1 MGTVT
6 SRVERKAGAEI
17 TDEPRLPIACRCV
30 LKRDLCAAPLTGV
43 QHMRIGI
50 VCYPTFGG
58 SGVVATELGMALAE
72 KGHVVHFITYDRP
85 VRLRN
90 HPNVFYHEVR
100 VSDYPLFDYQPYEL
114 VLTSKLVDVAKF
126 EALDLLHVHYAI
138 PHASAAWM
146 AQKILASHGV
156 RLPFITTLHG
166 TDITLVG
173 RDPSFEPV
181 ITFSMERSDAVTA
194 VSESLKRDTYLHFP
208 LKREIKVV
216 PNFVCVDQ
224 YAHEHD
230 PLLRKRYAPHGE
242 LLLVHV
248 SNFRPVKRVEDVLGM
263 FQKVRERMPARLLLI
278 GDGPERQRLETACR
292 HTGTCDAIEFL
303 GKMTQPEDVVA
314 SCDLFVLPSESESF
328 GLAALEAMA
337 CGVPVVSTDTGGLPE
352 VNIHGVSGLL
362 SGVGDTDAMADN
374 ACIILKDEA
383 SRARFR
389 EGAIE
394 QARRF
399 DLDKVLPLYEALYQH
414 VVAGVKA

>member
-1 MGTVT
+1 
-6 SRVERKAGAEI
+6 
-17 TDEPRLPIACRCV
+17 
-30 LKRDLCAAPLTGV
+30 
-43 QHMRIGI
+43 MRIGI

-72 KGHVVHFITYDRP
+72 KGHIIHFITYDRP
-85 VRLRN
+85 VRLRD

-126 EALDLLHVHYAI
+126 AGLDVLHVHYAI

-146 AQKILASHGV
+146 AQRILAAEGT
-156 RLPFITTLHG
+156 RLPFVTTLHG

-194 VSESLKRDTYLHFP
+194 VSESLKRDTYTHFP
-208 LKREIKVV
+208 LKREVQVI

-224 YAHEHD
+224 YNHVPD
-230 PLLRKRYAPHGE
+230 KGLRARYAPNGE
-242 LLLVHV
+242 RLVVHV
-248 SNFRPVKRVEDVLGM
+248 SNFRPVKRVQDVVGM
-263 FQKVRERMPARLLLI
+263 FKLLNERIPSRLLLI
-278 GDGPERQRLETACR
+278 GDGPERQRIEILCR
-292 HTGTCDAIEFL
+292 QSSGCDSILFL
-303 GKMTQPEDVVA
+303 GKMTRPEEVMA
-314 SCDLFVLPSESESF
+314 SCDLFALTSDSESF

-362 SGVGDTDAMADN
+362 SAVGDVESMAAN
-374 ACIILKDEA
+374 AATILGDVA
-383 SRARFR
+383 THQRYR
-389 EGAIE
+389 EGALE

-399 DLDKVLPLYEALYQH
+399 DLRQILPLYERLYES
-414 VVAGVKA
+414 VVATEKV

>member
-1 MGTVT
+1 
-6 SRVERKAGAEI
+6 
-17 TDEPRLPIACRCV
+17 
-30 LKRDLCAAPLTGV
+30 
-43 QHMRIGI
+43 MRIGI

-58 SGVVATELGMALAE
+58 SGVVATELGMALAD
-72 KGHVVHFITYDRP
+72 KGHIIHFITYDRP
-85 VRLRN
+85 VRLRD

-126 EALDLLHVHYAI
+126 AGLDVLHVHYAI

-146 AQKILASHGV
+146 AQRILAAEGL
-156 RLPFITTLHG
+156 RLPFVTTLHG

-194 VSESLKRDTYLHFP
+194 VSESLKRDTYTHFP
-208 LKREIKVV
+208 LKREVQVI

-224 YAHEHD
+224 YEHKPD
-230 PLLRKRYAPHGE
+230 PALRARYAPNGE
-242 LLLVHV
+242 RLVVHV
-248 SNFRPVKRVEDVLGM
+248 SNFRPVKRVQDVVGM
-263 FQKVRERMPARLLLI
+263 FKLLNQRIPSRLLLI
-278 GDGPERQRLETACR
+278 GDGPERQRIETICR
-292 HTGTCDAIEFL
+292 QSSGCDAIQFL
-303 GKMTQPEDVVA
+303 GKMTRPEEVMA
-314 SCDLFVLPSESESF
+314 SCDLFALTSDSESF

-362 SGVGDTDAMADN
+362 SAVGDVEAMAAN
-374 ACIILKDEA
+374 ALSILSDEVTHE
-383 SRARFR
+383 RFR
-389 EGAIE
+389 AGALE

-399 DLDKVLPLYEALYQH
+399 DLQIVLPRYERLYES
-414 VVAGVKA
+414 VVATVKA

>member
-1 MGTVT
+1 
-6 SRVERKAGAEI
+6 
-17 TDEPRLPIACRCV
+17 
-30 LKRDLCAAPLTGV
+30 
-43 QHMRIGI
+43 MRIGI

-58 SGVVATELGMALAE
+58 SGVVATELGMALAD
-72 KGHVVHFITYDRP
+72 KGHIIHFITYDRP
-85 VRLRN
+85 VRLRD

-126 EALDLLHVHYAI
+126 AGLDVLHVHYAI

-146 AQKILASHGV
+146 AQRILAAEGL
-156 RLPFITTLHG
+156 RLPFVTTLHG

-194 VSESLKRDTYLHFP
+194 VSESLKRDTYTHFP
-208 LKREIKVV
+208 LKREVQVI

-224 YAHEHD
+224 YSHVPD
-230 PLLRKRYAPHGE
+230 TGLRARYAPNGE
-242 LLLVHV
+242 RLVVHV
-248 SNFRPVKRVEDVLGM
+248 SNFRPVKRVQDVVGM
-263 FQKVRERMPARLLLI
+263 FKLLNQRIPSRLLLI
-278 GDGPERQRLETACR
+278 GDGPERQRIETICR
-292 HTGTCDAIEFL
+292 QSSGCDAIQFL
-303 GKMTQPEDVVA
+303 GKMTRPEEVMA
-314 SCDLFVLPSESESF
+314 SCDLFALTSDSESF

-362 SGVGDTDAMADN
+362 SGVGDVEAMAAN
-374 ACIILKDEA
+374 ALSILSDEVA
-383 SRARFR
+383 HQRYR
-389 EGAIE
+389 EGALE

-399 DLDKVLPLYEALYQH
+399 DLQIVLPRYERLYES
-414 VVAGVKA
+414 VVATVKA

>member
-1 MGTVT
+1 
-6 SRVERKAGAEI
+6 
-17 TDEPRLPIACRCV
+17 
-30 LKRDLCAAPLTGV
+30 
-43 QHMRIGI
+43 MRIGI

-72 KGHVVHFITYDRP
+72 KGHIIHFITYDRP
-85 VRLRN
+85 VRLRD

-126 EALDLLHVHYAI
+126 AGLDVLHVHYAI

-146 AQKILASHGV
+146 AQRILAAEGT
-156 RLPFITTLHG
+156 RLPFVTTLHG

-194 VSESLKRDTYLHFP
+194 VSESLKRDTYTHFP
-208 LKREIKVV
+208 LKREVQVI

-224 YAHEHD
+224 YSHMPD
-230 PLLRKRYAPHGE
+230 KGLRARYAPNGE
-242 LLLVHV
+242 RLVVHV
-248 SNFRPVKRVEDVLGM
+248 SNFRPVKRVQDVVGM
-263 FQKVRERMPARLLLI
+263 FKLLNDRIPSRLLLI
-278 GDGPERQRLETACR
+278 GDGPERQRIENLCR
-292 HTGTCDAIEFL
+292 QSSGCDSILFL
-303 GKMTQPEDVVA
+303 GKMTRPEEVMA
-314 SCDLFVLPSESESF
+314 NCDLFALTSDSESF

-362 SGVGDTDAMADN
+362 SAVGDVESMAAN
-374 ACIILKDEA
+374 AATILGDVA
-383 SRARFR
+383 THQRYR
-389 EGAIE
+389 EGALE

-399 DLDKVLPLYEALYQH
+399 DLRQILPLYERLYES
-414 VVAGVKA
+414 VVATEKV